1 MDCQALFYL
10 DIVELFLFVV
20 FVFETMFRI
29 LAFGLSGLLKPWI
42 IFDLLVVVSNSSLY
56 IYQQSVSSA
65 NLDPGSVSWLRY
77 FRVIRVQVSFCASLA
92 SSTKFFMQLLRFFR
106 FSTSLQV
113 LFTTMVSIIPGE
125 TLTAV
130 CF

>member
-10 DIVELFLFVV
+10 DVVELVLFLVFVV
-20 FVFETMFRI
+20 ETMFRI
-29 LAFGLSGLLKPWI
+29 LAFGMSGLLKPWI
-42 IFDLLVVVSNSSLY
+42 IFDLLVVLSNCSLF
-56 IYQQSVSSA
+56 IYQQSVTHA

-92 SSTKFFMQLLRFFR
+92 SSTKLFMQLLRFFR

>member
-10 DIVELFLFVV
+10 DVVELVLFLVFVV
-20 FVFETMFRI
+20 ETMFRI

-42 IFDLLVVVSNSSLY
+42 IFDLLVVLSNCSLF
-56 IYQQSVSSA
+56 IYQQSVTQA

-125 TLTAV
+125 THTAV